1 MKFYDNKESMMN
13 YKQCKIKE
21 LEKLIQGVEFL
32 KEQIVFLDN
41 KVLNKRVTNIINKKH
56 KEKYNWVH
64 SGDKDY
70 CSYNIEYNA
79 INVYVGYENEALINI
94 CINDNNRI
102 VVDKTLINI
111 EKKIKELNAKK
122 EKLSLIDDTMLSIF
136 IERKR
141 EIESLIKNFNNDVRR
156 NELHFADD
164 MILRMYY

>member
-1 MKFYDNKESMMN
+1 MKFYDNKEKIMN
-13 YKQCKIKE
+13 YKQGKIKE

-41 KVLNKRVTNIINKKH
+41 KVLNKRVTNVMNKKH
-56 KEKYNWVH
+56 KDKYGWVH

-70 CSYNIEYNA
+70 CSYDIKYNA

-111 EKKIKELNAKK
+111 EKKIKELNTKK
-122 EKLSLIDDTMLSIF
+122 EKLSLIDNEMLSSF

-141 EIESLIKNFNNDVRR
+141 EIEDLIKNFNSDVRR
-156 NELHFADD
+156 NELNFADD